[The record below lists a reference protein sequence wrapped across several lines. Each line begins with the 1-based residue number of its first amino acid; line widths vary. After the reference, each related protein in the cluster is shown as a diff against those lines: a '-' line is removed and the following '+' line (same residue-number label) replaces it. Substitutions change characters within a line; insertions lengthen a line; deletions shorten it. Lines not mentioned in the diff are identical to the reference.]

1 MKGVTF
7 LIEKLVTTT
16 YKKLGINGI
25 LLLLIF
31 IAIPAIESS
40 VITGLM
46 MISCAVLIMRTPPQ
60 SSLPL
65 PLQQ

>member
-31 IAIPAIESS
+31 IGRCEILS
-40 VITGLM
+40 VNSDL
-46 MISCAVLIMRTPPQ
+46 L
-60 SSLPL
+60 
-65 PLQQ
+65 

>member
-31 IAIPAIESS
+31 IAIPA
-40 VITGLM
+40 
-46 MISCAVLIMRTPPQ
+46 
-60 SSLPL
+60 SLYFCFIPMKCSFSKDKS
-65 PLQQ
+65 